1 MAISLISIT
10 DSVIDGD
17 KKRVEDLVQRAI
29 DENINRREILNA
41 LIKGIHDIGEKWT
54 RLEVFIP
61 DVMIATDV
69 MKAGMGLLAPHLKK
83 GEDWVPLGRVVL
95 GTVKGDIHDIGK
107 NIVGSMLSSSGFDV
121 YDIGVDKPAITFIEK
136 AKEVNADIIAISA
149 LLTTTMKGQQDI
161 VELLTSMGSRNCLR
175 KQHSFFTFAELL
187 LDVGKRHWK
196 IEAKSL
202 LSKIISDN
210 FWKKIGPSFDLC

>member
-161 VELLTSMGSRNCLR
+161 VELLTSMGSRNCFIVMVGGGPVTQEWANSIGADGYAETAAYVPQLANELIRR
-175 KQHSFFTFAELL
+175 KRS
-187 LDVGKRHWK
+187 
-196 IEAKSL
+196 IE
-202 LSKIISDN
+202 
-210 FWKKIGPSFDLC
+210 